1 MFKKLLV
8 LVTLGALLTGGFVA
22 PLALLGPATSGFST
36 ASIIQSGITSGA
48 NYIVKKS
55 TGKSISEHA
64 FDAINGQGIL
74 KQSYFP
80 TKSAVTLITPKPKP
94 VN

>member
-1 MFKKLLV
+1 MCKKLLV
-8 LVTLGALLTGGFVA
+8 LITLGVLLTGCFIA
-22 PLALLGPATSGFST
+22 PLALVGPISSGFST
-36 ASIIQSGITSGA
+36 ASLAQSGLTSAA
-48 NYIVKKS
+48 NYMVKKS

-64 FDAINGQGIL
+64 YAAISGQGIL

-80 TKSAVTLITPKPKP
+80 MDTTTLITPKPKP